1 MFQFPKLLWQHQT
14 KACDSQIPHSRKRW
28 FIEDKSRHV
37 DSGRI
42 YLYESSWSM
51 SKTLKSSNFES
62 GGMQSAAGEEVIWPN
77 LWLTHPLKYQGYV
90 SVMELMADP
99 TNFQCSNHGEVPI
112 NYSNKFSFLH
122 LDIIRSSIRSWTWH
136 ACTSPWALKHG
147 SIILLLMSSFKQF
160 SAASSRSKPCLSL
173 TNPSA
178 IHFLTKTLVQITQ
191 SSGYAPR
198 YSKHVL
204 SSWDRLIVAKS

>member
-62 GGMQSAAGEEVIWPN
+62 GGMQSAAGKKLYDRTCDWLILSN
-77 LWLTHPLKYQGYV
+77 TRAMSLLWNWWLIRRTSSAPIMVKFL
-90 SVMELMADP
+90 SIIVM
-99 TNFQCSNHGEVPI
+99 
-112 NYSNKFSFLH
+112 KFSFLH

>member
-1 MFQFPKLLWQHQT
+1 MSPAGPCPKLSRAQTSKAEACSQLQGKKLYDRTCDWLILSNTRAMSLLWNWWLIRRT
-14 KACDSQIPHSRKRW
+14 
-28 FIEDKSRHV
+28 
-37 DSGRI
+37 
-42 YLYESSWSM
+42 SSAPIMVKFLS
-51 SKTLKSSNFES
+51 
-62 GGMQSAAGEEVIWPN
+62 II
-77 LWLTHPLKYQGYV
+77 
-90 SVMELMADP
+90 VM
-99 TNFQCSNHGEVPI
+99 
-112 NYSNKFSFLH
+112 KFSFLH

-160 SAASSRSKPCLSL
+160 SAASSRSKSCLSL